1 MLRPSLV
8 CAIIQMLHAKG
19 LFIRGKPFTDS
30 TVRNILHN
38 KKYMGVWHVHG
49 ENFTN
54 VFPAIISKELWE
66 KVQKLLADNL
76 HGCRNQVVTYLLYR
90 KAKCGY
96 CGKPISADCG
106 ISSRKQR
113 YHYYTCSHK
122 RKYKKKCPNKAIR
135 KELLE
140 ELVLENILTFL
151 TKDQYLNDV
160 VQRVYQEQLLQ
171 RTDNTA
177 LQNLEKELRQVQ
189 FALDNIMKAI
199 ENGIYTSTTADRLK
213 ELENKKQDL
222 VQSIATERTEKQTSL
237 SENEIRQFY
246 ELALQKEGY
255 VLIRYLVKQVIVY
268 NDKIEIEYNTPT
280 KKSPDDENQGFLFYN
295 ETVKVKVYNVTT
307 GHYQTASKQVLARIA

>member
-1 MLRPSLV
+1 
-8 CAIIQMLHAKG
+8 
-19 LFIRGKPFTDS
+19 
-30 TVRNILHN
+30 
-38 KKYMGVWHVHG
+38 
-49 ENFTN
+49 
-54 VFPAIISKELWE
+54 
-66 KVQKLLADNL
+66 
-76 HGCRNQVVTYLLYR
+76 
-90 KAKCGY
+90 
-96 CGKPISADCG
+96 
-106 ISSRKQR
+106 
-113 YHYYTCSHK
+113 
-122 RKYKKKCPNKAIR
+122 
-135 KELLE
+135 
-140 ELVLENILTFL
+140 
-151 TKDQYLNDV
+151 
-160 VQRVYQEQLLQ
+160 
-171 RTDNTA
+171 
-177 LQNLEKELRQVQ
+177 
-189 FALDNIMKAI
+189 MKAI